1 MNFITQHDN
10 RVVKLERMVA
20 HQSTMIASLCGHLG
34 TLEDAL
40 CRVQEEP
47 PRLST
52 PTSDKEEEYMMSSSV
67 IDLSDTDIVD
77 LLGGPIKVPIVAVE
91 RKDSVV
97 PETPEVMEMLGRF
110 QLMRRRDTWQI
121 GRLVG
126 EGRYGLARV

>member
-1 MNFITQHDN
+1 
-10 RVVKLERMVA
+10 
-20 HQSTMIASLCGHLG
+20 
-34 TLEDAL
+34 
-40 CRVQEEP
+40 
-47 PRLST
+47 
-52 PTSDKEEEYMMSSSV
+52 MMSSSV